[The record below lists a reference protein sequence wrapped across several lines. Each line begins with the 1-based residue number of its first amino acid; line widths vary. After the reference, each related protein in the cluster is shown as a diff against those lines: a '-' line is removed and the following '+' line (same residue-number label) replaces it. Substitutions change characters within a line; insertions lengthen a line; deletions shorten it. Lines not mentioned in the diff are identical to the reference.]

1 MGLVLK
7 REGVLVRVG
16 VNEDG
21 DMRLQPASSYP
32 QISPG
37 GQLIDGAVVQPHHLT
52 SAGPISP

>member
-1 MGLVLK
+1 MGLAL
-7 REGVLVRVG
+7 RIEGVLLRVG
-16 VNEDG
+16 VNKDR

-37 GQLIDGAVVQPHHLT
+37 GQLIDGAVVQSHHLT